1 MTIAVLLLCMTVSN
15 AERRVALVVG
25 NGAYD
30 HSSRLKNPTNDADDV
45 AASLADVGFDVIT
58 VKDVSIAEFRSAIA
72 QFARRARNS
81 DVSLF
86 YYSGHGMQ
94 WEGQNMLVPT
104 DATFEDA
111 EIVPFEVIPL
121 YEVMN
126 ALSLAGKAK
135 ILILDACR
143 DNDAERALKRALAEE
158 KGTRSTAI
166 DRGLTRLEATQGQVV
181 VFATQPNQT
190 ASDYFD
196 GSSRNSPFTH
206 AFLETIKEPGLEVGR
221 TFRRVAGQV
230 HKLTHGAQLPELSI
244 SLLGDFYFVPPEKAV
259 SKSAEGV
266 AADPSGP
273 GDSGSAMTFD
283 QWKEQTIASL
293 PSAENAVRM
302 ADELTVV
309 SWGGLY
315 TKSQIEAYDK
325 PYVRA
330 NPGVTI
336 INENSSAEA
345 MSMLRAMRE
354 EGRID
359 WDVVDMAAADAE
371 TLCEEGLAIKISP
384 EKHLAPAPDGTP
396 ASKDFGPL
404 LTPCLA
410 PLIAFSM
417 TAAYRNDAFEQR
429 PDTICALFDTDK
441 FPGLRSLEK
450 RPDANLIWALIC
462 DGVDPDKV
470 YDVLETD
477 AGVERAL
484 SKLGSIREHIVWW
497 TAGAQTPRLL
507 ADGEVVIGSGWN
519 GRFFQL
525 IEQNKQPVS
534 ILWHSQ
540 LLETEG
546 WIVPAGLPPERTARA
561 LDYVRFATSSK
572 RLADLAKYIAYSPAR
587 LSSLQWVGKHKTL
600 NVDMKKHL
608 PTYPDNLRH
617 ALLANPNW
625 WAEHRDRLSNRFAE
639 WLSE

>member
-1 MTIAVLLLCMTVSN
+1 MTIAVLLLCVTVSS

-25 NGAYD
+25 NGAYE

-45 AASLADVGFDVIT
+45 AASLTDVGFEVIRA
-58 VKDVSIAEFRSAIA
+58 KDVSIAEFRSVIA
-72 QFARRARNS
+72 QFARKARNS

-126 ALSLAGKAK
+126 ALALAGKAK

-143 DNDAERALKRALAEE
+143 DNDAERSLKRALAEE

-166 DRGLTRLEATQGQVV
+166 DRGLTKLEATQGQVV

-190 ASDYFD
+190 ASDYFE

-221 TFRRVAGQV
+221 TFRRIAGRV
-230 HKLTHGAQLPELSI
+230 HKLTRGAQFPEMSI
-244 SLLGDFYFVPPEKAV
+244 SLLGDFYFVPPEKTV
-259 SKSAEGV
+259 STHSDESDGNSSTPDDAN
-266 AADPSGP
+266 S
-273 GDSGSAMTFD
+273 SMTFD

-293 PSAENAVRM
+293 PSATRAVRM

-309 SWGGLY
+309 SWGGVY
-315 TKSQIEAYDK
+315 SKSQIEAYDK
-325 PYVRA
+325 PYLQA
-330 NPGVTI
+330 NPGVSIT
-336 INENSSAEA
+336 NADSAAEA
-345 MSMLRAMRE
+345 IATLRAMRE
-354 EGRID
+354 AGRVD
-359 WDVVDMAAADAE
+359 WDVVDVAAADAE
-371 TLCEEGLAIKISP
+371 TLCEEGLAMKISP
-384 EKHLAPAPDGTP
+384 DKHLAPAPDGTP

-404 LTPCLA
+404 LTPCFA
-410 PLIAFSM
+410 PLITYSM
-417 TAAYRNDAFEQR
+417 TVAYRNDAFEQR
-429 PDTICALFDTDK
+429 PNHICALFDVK
-441 FPGLRSLEK
+441 NFPGRRSLEK
-450 RPDANLIWALIC
+450 RPDSNLIWALIC
-462 DGVDPDKV
+462 DGVEPSKV
-470 YDVLETD
+470 YETLETD
-477 AGVERAL
+477 SGVERAL
-484 SKLGSIREHIVWW
+484 NKLAAIREHVVWW
-497 TAGAQTPRLL
+497 TAGAQTPQLL
-507 ADGEVVIGSGWN
+507 ADGEVVIGSSWN

-525 IEQNKQPVS
+525 IEENKQPVS

-540 LLETEG
+540 ILDLDG
-546 WIVPAGLPPERTARA
+546 WIVPTGLSPERTARA
-561 LDYVRFATSSK
+561 LDYVRFSTSSK
-572 RLADLAKYIAYSPAR
+572 RLADQAKYIAYSPAR
-587 LSSLQWVGKHKTL
+587 TSSLQWVGKHETL

-617 ALLANPNW
+617 AILSNPEW
-625 WAEHRDRLSNRFAE
+625 WAENRDRLYDRFSN